1 MLYKQEKLRTECKE
15 TMEDKIVGTEFSTGM
30 KRKKYLRQL
39 KHLKCFKIENFREY
53 KAF

>member
-1 MLYKQEKLRTECKE
+1 MLYKQKKLRIECKE
-15 TMEDKIVGTEFSTGM
+15 IMEDKRVGTEFRTGM
-30 KRKKYLRQL
+30 KRKKYLSYF